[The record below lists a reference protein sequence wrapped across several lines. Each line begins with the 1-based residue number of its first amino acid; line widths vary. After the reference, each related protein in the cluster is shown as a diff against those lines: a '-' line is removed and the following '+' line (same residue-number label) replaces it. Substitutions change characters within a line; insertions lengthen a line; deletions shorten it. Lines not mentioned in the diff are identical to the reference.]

1 MPLTKTNVSTIRQSA
16 QTVSLNSARVIE
28 LQKKIQDKNYI
39 NNAIDRIAVVI
50 SRCLVESKTLTG
62 NSEDFLN

>member
-1 MPLTKTNVSTIRQSA
+1 MPLTKKTVSTIHQSA
-16 QTVSLNSARVIE
+16 QAVSINSARIVE
-28 LQKKIQDKNYI
+28 LQKKIQDENYI

-62 NSEDFLN
+62 NSEDYLN

>member
-28 LQKKIQDKNYI
+28 LQKKIQDENYI